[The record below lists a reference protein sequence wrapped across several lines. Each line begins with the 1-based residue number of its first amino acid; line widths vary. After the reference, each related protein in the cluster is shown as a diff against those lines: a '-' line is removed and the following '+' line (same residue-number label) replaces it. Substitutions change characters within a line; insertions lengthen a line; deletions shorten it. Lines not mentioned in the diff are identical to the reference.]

1 MPKEKGDKQAVT
13 IWIKK
18 DLVEKIDSLAEKG
31 DLTRSK
37 LISNLVEVGVEE
49 LTIMNKVG
57 LWAMAKIY
65 EDIRQRLRGRK
76 GKKDEGTR
84 KEDS

>member
-1 MPKEKGDKQAVT
+1 MPKEKGDMQAVT
-13 IWIKK
+13 IWINK
-18 DLVEKIDSLAEKG
+18 DLVKKIDQFAEKG

-57 LWAMAKIY
+57 IWAMARIY
-65 EDIRQRLRGRK
+65 EDIRQRLRGNKSKAKEK
-76 GKKDEGTR
+76 G
-84 KEDS
+84 

>member
-1 MPKEKGDKQAVT
+1 MPTEKGDKQAVT
-13 IWIKK
+13 IWIRK
-18 DLVEKIDSLAEKG
+18 DLVAKIDALAEKG

-49 LTIMNKVG
+49 LTVMNKVG

-84 KEDS
+84 KEDA

>member
-1 MPKEKGDKQAVT
+1 MPTEKGDKQAVT
-13 IWIKK
+13 IWIRK
-18 DLVEKIDSLAEKG
+18 DLVAKIDALAEKG

-49 LTIMNKVG
+49 LTVMNKVG

-84 KEDS
+84 EEDA

>member
-1 MPKEKGDKQAVT
+1 MPKEKGNMQAVT

-18 DLVEKIDSLAEKG
+18 DLVEKIDQFAEKG

-57 LWAMAKIY
+57 IWAMARIY
-65 EDIRQRLRGRK
+65 EDIRQRLRGNKSKTKEK
-76 GKKDEGTR
+76 G
-84 KEDS
+84 

>member
-1 MPKEKGDKQAVT
+1 MPAEKGDKQAVT

-18 DLVEKIDSLAEKG
+18 DLVEKLDQFAEKG

-57 LWAMAKIY
+57 L
-65 EDIRQRLRGRK
+65 
-76 GKKDEGTR
+76 
-84 KEDS
+84 

>member
-1 MPKEKGDKQAVT
+1 MPAEKGDKQAVT

-18 DLVEKIDSLAEKG
+18 DLVSKIDALAEKG

-49 LTIMNKVG
+49 LTVMNKVG

-65 EDIRQRLRGRK
+65 EDIRQRLRARK
-76 GKKDEGTR
+76 GKKDEGT
-84 KEDS
+84 KEEHS

>member
-1 MPKEKGDKQAVT
+1 MPKEKGDMQAVT

-18 DLVEKIDSLAEKG
+18 DLVTQIDQFAEKG

-49 LTIMNKVG
+49 LTIMNQYVLFSIQIKV
-57 LWAMAKIY
+57 KFEI
-65 EDIRQRLRGRK
+65 
-76 GKKDEGTR
+76 
-84 KEDS
+84 